1 MLMPGSHHW
10 ISQFNWWGTWPDK
23 APQEVLMYNKYGE
36 ALFPSILLTSQMGKW
51 STERL
56 KCRPACENSTQII
69 SNRGL
74 PRWLSGTDSTRSV
87 GDAGDMGSIPGSGR
101 SPGGENGNPLQYSCL
116 ESPMD
121 RGALQATVYR
131 VAKSCLSEWVIVAQ
145 SCPTLCD
152 PMDCHPPGSLVH
164 GILQARI
171 QEWVSIC
178 FSRTQLSTWTVSNRG
193 DWDPAV
199 CYPDNRLRDFFSWAI
214 SGLNSYFEVG
224 VGPR

>member
-1 MLMPGSHHW
+1 MLMPGSHHS

-36 ALFPSILLTSQMGKW
+36 ALFPSVLLTSQMGKW
-51 STERL
+51 SAERL
-56 KCRPACENSTQII
+56 KCRPPCENSTQLI

-74 PRWLSGTDSTRSV
+74 PRWLSGKDSTRSA

-131 VAKSCLSEWVIVAQ
+131 VAKSCLS
-145 SCPTLCD
+145 
-152 PMDCHPPGSLVH
+152 G
-164 GILQARI
+164 
-171 QEWVSIC
+171 WVSDSC
-178 FSRTQLSTWTVSNRG
+178 SFMSNSLWPHGLSPSRFPCPWNSPGKDTGVGFHLLLQDTTEH
-193 DWDPAV
+193 
-199 CYPDNRLRDFFSWAI
+199 
-214 SGLNSYFEVG
+214 LNS
-224 VGPR
+224 